1 MASDLT
7 IHDTLIAGTAGLE
20 SALVN
25 CKSVY
30 FDYYDSSE
38 NKFEEKGLNIVFR
51 DWNVLWAEILKDN
64 ESGDKRLGNWGN
76 IIEKFDTFRDGKTN
90 IRIMKFIENMID
102 KHYAGSLDEKR

>member
-30 FDYYDSSE
+30 FDYYESSE

-51 DWNVLWAEILKDN
+51 DWNLLWDEILKDYEYKN
-64 ESGDKRLGNWGN
+64 KNLGNWES
-76 IIEKFDTFRDGKTN
+76 IIEKFDTYRDGKTN
-90 IRIMKFIENMID
+90 LRIMKFIKNIMD
-102 KHYAGSLDEKR
+102 DHHKGLLNEKR